1 MEAHQPFEIKKNI
14 IGVFWNFDLAENDET
29 VSDNEEWM
37 NNFSN
42 DGLYIYEIKNDEIQ
56 EIKMIKRDPYH
67 YHSFI
72 YLKDSI
78 IIDYFEDFKRK
89 VFTLDKNNLQIINNL
104 TFLDDNSLFWNIS
117 AFNCSYFVVAIW
129 KEDKP
134 IKFQI
139 YEIKTLKKV
148 YEWKT
153 DKIYF
158 SNDNNGYIWDYSLF
172 KINNNDYLLKNLI
185 IKIEINK

>member
-1 MEAHQPFEIKKNI
+1 MKGEINH
-14 IGVFWNFDLAENDET
+14 LNDR
-29 VSDNEEWM
+29 
-37 NNFSN
+37 
-42 DGLYIYEIKNDEIQ
+42 LYIYEIKNDEIQ
-56 EIKMIKRDPYH
+56 EIKMIKKDPYH

-78 IIDYFEDFKRK
+78 IIDYFEGFKRK

-104 TFLDDNSLFWNIS
+104 TFIDDNSLFWNIS
-117 AFNCSYFVVAIW
+117 AFNSSYFVVAIW

-148 YEWKT
+148 YEWET

-158 SNDNNGYIWDYSLF
+158 SNDNNGGVWDYSLF